1 MMTSI
6 IMLTCNKLEY
16 TIKAVE
22 SIRKYTD
29 KGTYEII
36 VIDNASTDNT
46 VEWLKK
52 QDDLKLIL
60 NKENLG
66 FPKGCNQGIEVATG
80 TEILLLNNDVIVTP
94 KWLQNMV
101 KTLYSNDKYGA
112 VGPVTNSAPGQEIA
126 ISYKEEEEIND
137 FANEVFRK
145 FKNKITKKIKLVG
158 FCLLIR
164 KKILDKIGVLD
175 EIFSP
180 GNYEDDDLSIRILL
194 EGYDL
199 ILCESVFIH
208 HFGSVSFKKKV
219 VAFNTLLNKNKEKFN
234 EKWSLDLEYVGIC
247 RRDIIEFMNL
257 ASEKLNILEIGCGVG
272 STLLEIK
279 NINPSAILYGIEKNK
294 QAALVAGNFAEILTG
309 DVENFV
315 FPYPENFF
323 DYIIFGDVL
332 EHLYNP
338 QKVLENIK
346 PYLKEDG
353 KIIASIPNIQ
363 HWSIIEE
370 LLKGNWS
377 YTDAGILDKTH
388 LRFFTRNEIT
398 KLFNNSGYEVK
409 QFVGKDIGLTETAKN
424 MLEKLLQNGL
434 IESFDDFIA
443 YQWLVEATKN
453 EREEDK
459 KELVYLLRRIDNDI
473 NIDENINEVKSFIR
487 EKKIE
492 HKIIVELINISL
504 IKKVKV
510 LLSIVIS
517 MYNNQEQESA
527 IKILIE
533 GYKLYNDNVE
543 VVCTLAYLLNVKGER
558 ESAIKILE
566 NCSLEDEN
574 IEKLLHEIRGVQ

>member
-208 HFGSVSFKKKV
+208 HFGSVSFKKNV

-323 DYIIFGDVL
+323 DYIILGDIL
-332 EHLYNP
+332 ECLYEP
-338 QKVLENIK
+338 TSLLKKIK
-346 PYLKEDG
+346 TYLKDDG
-353 KIIASIPNIQ
+353 QIIISIKNTNFAKSNFISINTTLTLLSPNFK
-363 HWSIIEE
+363 H
-370 LLKGNWS
+370 
-377 YTDAGILDKTH
+377 
-388 LRFFTRNEIT
+388 F
-398 KLFNNSGYEVK
+398 
-409 QFVGKDIGLTETAKN
+409 
-424 MLEKLLQNGL
+424 
-434 IESFDDFIA
+434 
-443 YQWLVEATKN
+443 
-453 EREEDK
+453 
-459 KELVYLLRRIDNDI
+459 
-473 NIDENINEVKSFIR
+473 
-487 EKKIE
+487 
-492 HKIIVELINISL
+492 
-504 IKKVKV
+504 KVKV
-510 LLSIVIS
+510 IAKIKVIITIRVDSKFLTPFLNTSEYIAITSSKSII
-517 MYNNQEQESA
+517 
-527 IKILIE
+527 
-533 GYKLYNDNVE
+533 
-543 VVCTLAYLLNVKGER
+543 
-558 ESAIKILE
+558 
-566 NCSLEDEN
+566 
-574 IEKLLHEIRGVQ
+574 